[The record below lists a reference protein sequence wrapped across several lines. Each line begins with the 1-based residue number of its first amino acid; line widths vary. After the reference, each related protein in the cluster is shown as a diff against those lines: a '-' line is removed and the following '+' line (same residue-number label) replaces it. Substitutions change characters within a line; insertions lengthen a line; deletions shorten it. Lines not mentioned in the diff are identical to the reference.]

1 MSVFLNK
8 EDKIQIKLYYYFL
21 RADGKISDAEREW
34 FERITHENDIDNNHI
49 DKIVQGNLFVN
60 VFGSNINGL
69 VQECENELKDIAE
82 GDVVSVM
89 ALIARLLSD
98 DISETSNYIGK
109 VIWNLIDYG
118 GCDGEFSTEEKTVIK
133 FLVDFLGVDKESVD
147 RLYQLHSQKQALEES
162 KVALK
167 KDRSKTYDEITEA
180 LEKVDEEVE
189 ECDDQ
194 VEELMEEIAEADIDI
209 DDHTEFESSYC
220 GSNYYY
226 GTDNDKLKLF
236 YCFIMSD
243 GEKSDSEIKKF
254 KSIAEAMDWDTA
266 DAEQLRI
273 KYGKYYDSFLT
284 DDDFCWRSLILSA
297 RALALIMDKYSGIID
312 NKVEA
317 ASTIWTLVNLAYAD
331 EDFSKSESIILQ
343 FCKTFLN
350 VDNVLFSEMT
360 DTAETMLMLEKKKD
374 WFKQSGLS
382 YDEVTAQLN
391 IINSQIESLASDIEF
406 SVSEADIA

>member
-1 MSVFLNK
+1 MSVYLYE

-21 RADGKISDAEREW
+21 RADGKISDTEREW
-34 FERITHENDIDNNHI
+34 FERVTYKNDNDMNVAQNNYVEI
-49 DKIVQGNLFVN
+49 FIQKKNDVN
-60 VFGSNINGL
+60 EV
-69 VQECENELKDIAE
+69 VQECEDKMKGIAE

-89 ALIARLLSD
+89 ALIAHLLSGV
-98 DISETSNYIGK
+98 ISETSSYIGK

-118 GCDGEFSTEEKTVIK
+118 GCDGEFSDEEKTVIK
-133 FLVDFLGVDKESVD
+133 FLIDFLGIDKESVD

-162 KVALK
+162 KDALK

-194 VEELMEEIAEADIDI
+194 VEELMEEIAESDIDI
-209 DDHTEFESSYC
+209 DDCTEFESSYFDDTEK
-220 GSNYYY
+220 N
-226 GTDNDKLKLF
+226 NKLKLF
-236 YCFIMSD
+236 YSFIMAD
-243 GEKSDSEIKKF
+243 GEKSDSEINKF
-254 KSIAEAMDWDTA
+254 KSIAEAMELETE
-266 DAEQLRI
+266 DAEQFRI
-273 KYGKYYDSFLT
+273 EYGEYYDSFLT

-297 RALALIMDKYSGIID
+297 RALAMIEEYSGISLRGRET
-312 NKVEA
+312 NA
-317 ASTIWTLVNLAYAD
+317 AGTAWTLVNLAYAD
-331 EDFSKSESIILQ
+331 EDFSKSEAIILQ

>member
-21 RADGKISDAEREW
+21 RADGKISDTEREW
-34 FERITHENDIDNNHI
+34 LERFAHENDIDM
-49 DKIVQGNLFVN
+49 DDVN
-60 VFGSNINGL
+60 KLIR
-69 VQECENELKDIAE
+69 ECENELKDIDE
-82 GDVVSVM
+82 DDIISKM
-89 ALIARLLSD
+89 AIIARLLSKN
-98 DISETSNYIGK
+98 ISGINSYIGK
-109 VIWNLIDYG
+109 VIWNLVDYG
-118 GCDGEFSTEEKTVIK
+118 GCDGEFSDEESVIIG
-133 FLVDFLGVDKESVD
+133 FLTDFLGIKGDKFDKLCE
-147 RLYQLHSQKQALEES
+147 LHSKAQALEES
-162 KVALK
+162 KDALK
-167 KDRSKTYDEITEA
+167 KDRSKSYDEITVA
-180 LEKVDEEVE
+180 LQETDKKIAVCQNIVSGIIEKISET
-189 ECDDQ
+189 Q
-194 VEELMEEIAEADIDI
+194 VNI
-209 DDHTEFESSYC
+209 DDGFEFSSYY
-220 GSNYYY
+220 SSE
-226 GTDNDKLKLF
+226 TEKKDKLKLF

>member
-1 MSVFLNK
+1 MLVYYLYE

-34 FERITHENDIDNNHI
+34 LERFAHENDIDM
-49 DKIVQGNLFVN
+49 DDVN
-60 VFGSNINGL
+60 KLIR
-69 VQECENELKDIAE
+69 ECEDKMKGIAE
-82 GDVVSVM
+82 GDVASVM
-89 ALIARLLSD
+89 ALIANLLSD
-98 DISETSNYIGK
+98 DISETSSYIGK

-118 GCDGEFSTEEKTVIK
+118 GCDGEFSAEEKTVIK
-133 FLVDFLGVDKESVD
+133 FLIDFLGVDKESVD

-162 KVALK
+162 KDALK
-167 KDRSKTYDEITEA
+167 KDRSKSYDEITEA

-194 VEELMEEIAEADIDI
+194 VEELMEEIAESDIDI
-209 DDHTEFESSYC
+209 DDCTEFESSYLDETEK
-220 GSNYYY
+220 N
-226 GTDNDKLKLF
+226 NKLKLF
-236 YCFIMSD
+236 YCFIMAD

-254 KSIAEAMDWDTA
+254 KSIAEAMELETE
-266 DAEQLRI
+266 DAEQFRI
-273 KYGKYYDSFLT
+273 KYGEYYDSFLT

-297 RALALIMDKYSGIID
+297 RALALIMDEYSGIID

-331 EDFSKSESIILQ
+331 EDFSKSEAIILQ

-350 VDNVLFSEMT
+350 VDDVLFSEMT

>member
-1 MSVFLNK
+1 MTANFPPK
-8 EDKIQIKLYYYFL
+8 K
-21 RADGKISDAEREW
+21 
-34 FERITHENDIDNNHI
+34 
-49 DKIVQGNLFVN
+49 
-60 VFGSNINGL
+60 
-69 VQECENELKDIAE
+69 
-82 GDVVSVM
+82 
-89 ALIARLLSD
+89 
-98 DISETSNYIGK
+98 
-109 VIWNLIDYG
+109 
-118 GCDGEFSTEEKTVIK
+118 KTVIK
-133 FLVDFLGVDKESVD
+133 FLIDFLGVDKESVD

-162 KVALK
+162 KDALK

-194 VEELMEEIAEADIDI
+194 VEELMEEIAESDIDI
-209 DDHTEFESSYC
+209 DDCTEFESSYFDDTEK
-220 GSNYYY
+220 N
-226 GTDNDKLKLF
+226 NKLKLF
-236 YCFIMSD
+236 YSFIMAD
-243 GEKSDSEIKKF
+243 GEKSDSEINKF
-254 KSIAEAMDWDTA
+254 KSIAEAMELETE
-266 DAEQLRI
+266 DAEQFRI
-273 KYGKYYDSFLT
+273 EYGEYYDSFLT

-297 RALALIMDKYSGIID
+297 RALAMIEEYSGISLRGRET
-312 NKVEA
+312 NA
-317 ASTIWTLVNLAYAD
+317 AGTAWTLVNLAYAD

>member
-8 EDKIQIKLYYYFL
+8 NDKRQIKLYYYFL
-21 RADGKISDAEREW
+21 RADGKVSDAEREW
-34 FERITHENDIDNNHI
+34 LERFAHENDIDMN
-49 DKIVQGNLFVN
+49 D
-60 VFGSNINGL
+60 INKL
-69 VQECENELKDIAE
+69 IRECENEMKNIAE
-82 GDVVSVM
+82 GDVVSVI
-89 ALIARLLSD
+89 ALIARLLSY
-98 DISETSNYIGK
+98 DIPGVNNYIGK

-118 GCDGEFSTEEKTVIK
+118 GCDGEFSAEEKTVIK
-133 FLVDFLGVDKESVD
+133 FLVDFLGIDKESVD
-147 RLYQLHSQKQALEES
+147 QLHQLHSQKQALEES
-162 KVALK
+162 KGALK

-180 LEKVDEEVE
+180 LEMVDEEVE
-189 ECDDQ
+189 ECDNQ
-194 VEELMEEIAEADIDI
+194 VEELMEEIAETDVDI

-226 GTDNDKLKLF
+226 GTDNHKLKLF
-236 YCFIMSD
+236 YCFIMAD

-254 KSIAEAMDWDTA
+254 KSIAESLKWDTA

-284 DDDFCWRSLILSA
+284 DDDFSWRSLILSA
-297 RALALIMDKYSGIID
+297 RALALIIEKYSGIID

-317 ASTIWTLVNLAYAD
+317 ASTIWTLVNLAYSD
-331 EDFSKSESIILQ
+331 EDYSTDEEIILT

-350 VDNVLFSEMT
+350 VDDVLFSEMT
-360 DTAETMLMLEKKKD
+360 DTAETMLMLEKKKE

-382 YDEVTAQLN
+382 YDEISTQLN
-391 IINSQIESLASDIEF
+391 TINNQIESLASDIEF